1 MPKIVQ
7 KRWVNLFVAV
17 SILMLTQVVWWLDVF
32 TRSVRTISHL
42 REENALLKGILEQP
56 GVLEG
61 IRDAAYHKYLM
72 FFSETAVF
80 AALTA
85 LGLYLLFRALRMQE
99 KAREMQKQFI
109 ETMTHESK
117 TPLTALKLRLE
128 STLEKNSKG
137 LQLSKEIEQSL
148 EEVRRLASV
157 FEKALTLNR
166 MENYAFQFEDIQF
179 SEMVKEVVRRMD
191 PLFKQKNVQV
201 ELSLAKDLWLRGD
214 LYAIQNIIQSLL
226 ENAVLYNDK
235 DDRNVSIDVIDA
247 SNKILVKINDNGPG
261 IPIGDR
267 AHVFE
272 KFFRGRTGRK
282 IPGTGLGLYL
292 ARYIVNAHSGVIRL
306 VDSPKAGTFFEVE
319 LPKMGEPHG

>member
-1 MPKIVQ
+1 MSKIVQ

-32 TRSVRTISHL
+32 SRSVRTMSHL
-42 REENALLKGILEQP
+42 REENASLKGILEQP

-148 EEVRRLASV
+148 E
-157 FEKALTLNR
+157 
-166 MENYAFQFEDIQF
+166 
-179 SEMVKEVVRRMD
+179 
-191 PLFKQKNVQV
+191 
-201 ELSLAKDLWLRGD
+201 DLWLRGD